1 MHLKIKDIHINRL
14 YNIAEIWA
22 SYIGHI
28 LSNILRNHNFV
39 SEIWFKQK
47 RTYFKITE
55 WKISDD
61 KFNIA

>member
-1 MHLKIKDIHINRL
+1 M
-14 YNIAEIWA
+14 

-47 RTYFKITE
+47 QTYFKITE
-55 WKISDD
+55 GKISDD
-61 KFNIA
+61 EFNIA